1 MTLRKLLT
9 RMLLAA
15 LNSRYLNSTP
25 CRYAFIGN
33 VDAFDLEH
41 LRSEAR
47 SRPELT
53 LRGFIAQVERF
64 ARTPLDPVLAVIPSN
79 GSVRAVNEWDCHDL
93 RLTMRD
99 PKRQD
104 GQR

>member
-9 RMLLAA
+9 RVLLAA

-33 VDAFDLEH
+33 TDAFDLEN

-53 LRGFIAQVERF
+53 LRGFIAEAERF
-64 ARTPLDPVLAVIPSN
+64 ASNPLAPALAVTGA
-79 GSVRAVNEWDCHDL
+79 GS
-93 RLTMRD
+93 
-99 PKRQD
+99 
-104 GQR
+104 